1 MIGWLVG
8 WLVTWLWEGVGGV
21 WIGLD
26 CGIGWNL
33 KVYYEGGMG
42 FMIWRWGVGDY
53 KGFDLAVKLRV

>member
-1 MIGWLVG
+1 
-8 WLVTWLWEGVGGV
+8 VGGV